1 MEIRFCYRH
10 PKSLA
15 RVRCFHCK
23 RDVCSDCREMY
34 GHHFFCGR
42 WCYSKYLIWQFLDWS
57 KARQFPLLWSW
68 NLLLTVLVLFLLFR
82 GSPPAKTISEAKPA
96 KETAVSGR
104 NSAGERNADVVVN
117 PPVQTRGAVYPV
129 QIASPEARFVHVW
142 RNGKP
147 LLAKIHY
154 NQDVTKISIPL
165 LSGKNRLAVDLLDS
179 RNRVFRRL
187 TYRVERIS
195 ARLPGE
201 SSVERGN
208 VRMPYIALTFDGGST
223 HSGTEQILKIL
234 RRKKLRTTLFLTGLF
249 IKKNPDLVL
258 EMIRDGHEI
267 ANHTYSH
274 PHLTT
279 FAENRRQDLAPG
291 VNERFLKKQLLTTDS
306 LFFALSGRHLAP
318 YWRAPFGEFNRQILK
333 WALSLGYR
341 HVHWTRGFDTLDW
354 VRDRKSPLYRSP
366 EQIRS
371 AILDRDQGHSRLNG
385 AIILMHLGSS
395 RQRNPVY
402 SILPNLIDL
411 LQQRGYRFV
420 TISKLLK
427 S

>member
-1 MEIRFCYRH
+1 
-10 PKSLA
+10 
-15 RVRCFHCK
+15 
-23 RDVCSDCREMY
+23 MY
-34 GHHFFCGR
+34 GHHYFCGR
-42 WCYSKYLIWQFLDWS
+42 WCYSKYLISQCLDWS
-57 KARQFPLLWSW
+57 KARQFLLLWSW
-68 NLLLTVLVLFLLFR
+68 NLVLTVLVIFLLFR
-82 GSPPAKTISEAKPA
+82 GKQSLKTVPETRHVKEASEFVNNSAPAVTLAKP
-96 KETAVSGR
+96 
-104 NSAGERNADVVVN
+104 
-117 PPVQTRGAVYPV
+117 PVRTRRAVYEV
-129 QIASPEARFVHVW
+129 KITAPEVRFIHVW

-147 LLAKIHY
+147 LIAEVHY
-154 NQDVTKISIPL
+154 NRKVTTLKIPL
-165 LSGKNRLAVDLLDS
+165 VAGENQLAVELLNG
-179 RNRVFRRL
+179 REAMVRRL
-187 TYRVERIS
+187 TYRVERIFS
-195 ARLPGE
+195 AKPGE
-201 SSVERGN
+201 SSVERGDPT
-208 VRMPYIALTFDGGST
+208 VPDIALTFDGGSA
-223 HSGTEQILKIL
+223 HSGTEQILEIL

-279 FAENRRQDLAPG
+279 FAEDRRQDLRPG
-291 VNERFLKKQLLTTDS
+291 VNRQFLKRQLLTTDS

-318 YWRAPFGEFNRQILK
+318 YWRAPFGEFNRQILN

-354 VRDRKSPLYRSP
+354 VRDWLSPLYRSP

-371 AILDRDQGHSRLNG
+371 AILNRDRGHSRLNG

-395 RQRNPVY
+395 RPQNPVY

-411 LQQRGYRFV
+411 LQQRGYQFV